1 MVHVYDLLYSKEFTG
16 KKYQKKLI
24 IYDQMITEETP
35 AYMWGLVDMIN
46 VKQNLVVK
54 LHACM

>member
-1 MVHVYDLLYSKEFTG
+1 
-16 KKYQKKLI
+16 
-24 IYDQMITEETP
+24 MITEETP